1 MWKKAGGFPGSRR
14 IIGPALLLTLGLFLP
29 AGAQTTVTPTPPQE
43 EITVLARTQEKTKDR
58 IFLSGDVEIRFKD
71 LRLFADKVEL
81 DPKTKDCVAT
91 GNVTIQ
97 LPNESVSAEQVF
109 INLETKRGKM
119 VKADGMIQPTI
130 FYKAGSVERK
140 SADLYA
146 LDKPRITSCA
156 QPVPRWEFSA
166 SRANLK
172 KDDYVEM
179 WNAVLHIKKVPIFYL
194 PYMRFPV
201 NQDRATGFLI
211 PLIGFSAI
219 KGFNY
224 EQSFYWAIA
233 RNMDATFALDY
244 YAARGLG
251 GGLELRYLF
260 NGGTGG
266 TINLYGFSFKKDAS
280 GVKQDDAYILRI
292 KHNQPLPMGI
302 NLVANVDLQSSYD
315 FLREFDNNFQRAIV
329 SNRNSQVY
337 LQKSWSYFNIS
348 ARASRFDTLF
358 GQGLTNRSIISKS
371 FPQIN
376 FSMFKVKLFSPVYIS
391 FSSSYSRQEYGW
403 NTDYAKG
410 TQRKTGNLSFNPSL
424 SAPFT
429 PFPWLTMNTS
439 LTTNF
444 VYYPRSF
451 LAGTTIQSDNPI
463 FTKNFTAAVGVVGP
477 VFSRTYRDGKGD
489 PIFKH
494 IIEPYVNYNY
504 DSPISLA
511 DRIITTYAFF
521 YRYHTLQYGLTNRFF
536 IPVNEMPREILQVGL
551 AQTFYLDPEDGPL
564 GRFLVNGKPPKFS
577 ELQGTM
583 RYYPAGKFS
592 LDVSAGYNPYYHLLS
607 SLRVGAN
614 LGKRTDDIFLSV
626 NWFKSSNVWYK
637 DEISKVFGNRHQI
650 GITSGFKIP
659 KLPVE
664 VLADIDFNIKEK
676 KLLYLAASAVY
687 HYQCL
692 DFTFEL
698 RTFYYRA
705 KPETQFKFS
714 FGLGSIGKTTDF
726 LGGFSSD
733 PVEVRK

>member
-14 IIGPALLLTLGLFLP
+14 ILPPALVLALGFGLP
-29 AGAQTTVTPTPPQE
+29 VLAQTTASPPAPQE
-43 EITVLARTQEKTKDR
+43 EITVLARVQEKTKDR
-58 IFLSGDVEIRFKD
+58 IYLSGDVEIRFKD
-71 LRLFADKVEL
+71 LRLFADKAEL

-97 LPNESVSAEQVF
+97 LPDESVSAERVMM
-109 INLETKRGKM
+109 NLETKRGTM
-119 VKADGMIQPTI
+119 IGADGLVQPMIL
-130 FYKAGSVERK
+130 YKAASVERK
-140 SADLYA
+140 SATVYELIKA
-146 LDKPRITSCA
+146 RITSCA
-156 QPVPRWEFSA
+156 QPVPRWAFSV
-166 SRANLK
+166 SRANFK
-172 KDDYVEM
+172 KDDYIEM
-179 WNAVLHIKKVPIFYL
+179 WNAVFRIKKVPIFYL
-194 PYMRFPV
+194 PYMRYPV
-201 NQDRATGFLI
+201 NQDRATGFLM
-211 PLIGFSAI
+211 PQIGYSPI

-266 TINLYGFSFKKDAS
+266 TVNLYGFSFKRDAA
-280 GVKQDDAYILRI
+280 GVKQDNAYILRI
-292 KHNQPLPMGI
+292 KHNQPLPLGI
-302 NLVANVDLQSSYD
+302 SLVANVDLQSSYD
-315 FLREFDNNFQRAIV
+315 FLREFDNNFQRAVV

-358 GQGLTNRSIISKS
+358 GQGVTNRSIISKN

-376 FSMFKVKLFSPVYIS
+376 FNMFKVKLFSPIYVS

-403 NTDYAKG
+403 STDYAKG

-439 LTTNF
+439 LTGNL
-444 VYYPRSF
+444 VYYPRSY
-451 LAGTTIQSDNPI
+451 LPGTTTQSDNPI
-463 FTKNFTAAVGVVGP
+463 FTKNFTVNIDAVGP

-489 PIFKH
+489 PVFKH
-494 IIEPYVNYNY
+494 IIEPYVNYQY
-504 DSPISLA
+504 DSPISQSS
-511 DRIITTYAFF
+511 RIITTYAFF

-536 IPVNEMPREILQVGL
+536 VPQNDMPREILQLGL
-551 AQTFYLDPEDGPL
+551 AQTFYLDPADGPL
-564 GRFLVNGKPPKFS
+564 GRFLVKGKPPKFS
-577 ELQGTM
+577 EIQGTM

-592 LDVSAGYNPYYHLLS
+592 LDLSAGYNPYYKLLS

-614 LGKRTDDIFLSV
+614 LGQRTDDVFLSV

-637 DEISKVFGNRHQI
+637 DELTKALGNRHQI
-650 GITSGFKIP
+650 GVTGGLKIP
-659 KLPVE
+659 KLPIE
-664 VLADIDFNIKEK
+664 VLGDIDFNIKEK
-676 KLLYLAASAVY
+676 KLLYLAATAVY

-698 RTFYYRA
+698 RTFYFRA

-714 FGLGSIGKTTDF
+714 FGLGNIGKTTDF
-726 LGGFSSD
+726 LGGYSSD